1 MAPRTAIVGSFL
13 LASALVTWGCSEQPG
28 RIGEVKDE
36 AMLAGMKASDFKA
49 ADDSYFADMDYGY
62 RGDKLDPA
70 EVRGRNTWIAWT
82 FGSDRFWDYMSNH
95 TFGAFDLLKIVSSH
109 PQVGYCTEDYSGK
122 HDNKYDSAY
131 ADLDEQAC
139 KAAGKTYVAVG
150 RQNRW
155 SYYGLV
161 NEPCFTK
168 ATGPDENGLWLDKR
182 VPVSAECPA
191 DPFENESKYP
201 GVKIGAR
208 GKTVPVGSAYGKAS
222 GVVGLRLFPNPA
234 FDDKAK
240 DHWLK
245 NKDKY
250 YTDPK
255 FYNDQNLVRPY
266 RVGMSCGFCHVGPNP
281 VNPPADPENP
291 KWANLNSNPGAQYFW
306 VDRIFIWNP
315 RNAQANFIFQLFHT
329 SLPGSL
335 DTSFVSTDNI
345 NNPRTMNAVY
355 NVGPRLEASKRF
367 KE

>member
-1 MAPRTAIVGSFL
+1 MAFRIAIVGSFL
-13 LASALVTWGCSEQPG
+13 IASALVIWGCSEQPG

-36 AMLAGMKASDFKA
+36 AMLAGMKAGDLKA
-49 ADDSYFADMDYGY
+49 ADDNYFADMDYGY

-109 PQVGYCTEDYSGK
+109 PQVGYCTEDYGGK

-131 ADLDEQAC
+131 ADMDEQAC
-139 KAAGKTYVAVG
+139 KAAGKTYVQIG

-168 ATGPDENGLWLDKR
+168 AAAPDEYGLWLDKR
-182 VPVSAECPA
+182 APVSAECPA

-240 DHWLK
+240 DYWLK

-315 RNAQANFIFQLFHT
+315 KNAQANFIFQLFHT
-329 SLPGSL
+329 SLPG
-335 DTSFVSTDNI
+335 
-345 NNPRTMNAVY
+345 
-355 NVGPRLEASKRF
+355 
-367 KE
+367 